1 MKRFIIALCVLYL
14 VSIFALAQGTKDQAP
29 QPDAKL
35 AKELMAI
42 HQQWLEARKRGDT
55 ETMARTLGDEWTITT
70 YNGHIINKEQGLADA
85 KTSNQKDR
93 LIGTHDNLIARA
105 YGNTAVLTY
114 RSKTQDGYIQTI
126 QVWVKRQGRW
136 QRVASQSTKLAEQ
149 QPQ

>member
-93 LIGTHDNLIARA
+93 LENAGRLHSDNPGLGETTRP
-105 YGNTAVLTY
+105 
-114 RSKTQDGYIQTI
+114 
-126 QVWVKRQGRW
+126 
-136 QRVASQSTKLAEQ
+136 LAKSRKPINQ
-149 QPQ
+149 AG

>member
-42 HQQWLEARKRGDT
+42 HQQWLE
-55 ETMARTLGDEWTITT
+55 DEWTITT